1 MGAVFLNSETSLS
14 LVTVVACAAMVVIS
28 PRRLIIIATYFTIY
42 FEFEAIVYYNPSLNL
57 LNNNN

>member
-1 MGAVFLNSETSLS
+1 MNSETSLS

-28 PRRLIIIATYFTIY
+28 PRRLMIIATYFVIY